1 MTKRP
6 YKNPQVNLRLP
17 QELKDRVASLAELK
31 GRSANSEMVDAIS
44 FWVEREERLQIE
56 LMARRRDFM
65 LPHKFNSAEEEIE
78 YLKSLFNGNESKK
91 PT

>member
-1 MTKRP
+1 
-6 YKNPQVNLRLP
+6 
-17 QELKDRVASLAELK
+17 
-31 GRSANSEMVDAIS
+31 
-44 FWVEREERLQIE
+44 
-56 LMARRRDFM
+56 M